1 MDSPSVRRPAK
12 GSCRKAGVLDAGK
25 HERLRTNLM
34 TTIENAMLAPE
45 TGASGGARAA
55 NSDSAQL
62 LVAPHNTR
70 GDFPGNKCIHQLIE
84 EQARR
89 TPNATAVIFEHERL
103 DYQELNR
110 RANQVA
116 HRLKKL
122 GVGPDVLVGLFMERS
137 AELVIGLIAILKA
150 GGAYVPIDPVYP
162 KDRIAFMLEDAN
174 VNVLLTEPKLEPL
187 LPHHPAKVLL
197 LHAETRAFEF
207 ERDTNPP
214 PSADPADLAYVMF
227 TSGST
232 GKPKGVSVTHHNV
245 VRLMQATEGL
255 FHFEAVDVW
264 TLFHSHAFD
273 LSVWELC
280 GALFYGA
287 KIVVVPYLT
296 SRSPED
302 FYGLLVREGVT
313 VLTQTPAAFKQL
325 MGAEERLGA
334 SRKLA
339 LRYVI
344 FAGEA
349 LAMRSLKPW
358 FERHGDH
365 RPQLV
370 NMYGITETT
379 VHVTYRALS
388 VADLDSG
395 SVVGVPIPD
404 LQVHILDASQQPVLA
419 GAIGELYVG
428 GPGVARGYLNRP
440 ELTRERFLPDPFA
453 NEPRA
458 RLYRSGDLARFL
470 PNGEIEYL
478 GRCDNQV
485 KIRGFRIEPGE
496 IEAVLCQHPAVREA
510 LVLAHPQGEDQHLV
524 AYVISRPG
532 PKPSRGELRSF
543 LKPKLPDY
551 MVPAHYV
558 WLSQM
563 PLTPHGKIDRRAL
576 PAPDFAQV
584 QTSEAHLG
592 PRSDLER
599 IIAEVWQALLGVPQ
613 VGTADNFFALGGTS
627 LMMVQ
632 LHQRLASVLPQKVR
646 VTALF
651 QYPTV
656 AGLAQHL
663 CETAGMEKNLA
674 QAAQQR
680 AMRQHEAQSRRRA
693 PVSAPRAD

>member
-1 MDSPSVRRPAK
+1 
-12 GSCRKAGVLDAGK
+12 
-25 HERLRTNLM
+25 M
-34 TTIENAMLAPE
+34 TRIEKPMLAPE
-45 TGASGGARAA
+45 TGAIGGARAA
-55 NSDSAQL
+55 NSQR
-62 LVAPHNTR
+62 APLFVGLNRTR
-70 GDFPGNKCIHQLIE
+70 VESPRNQCIHQLIE
-84 EQARR
+84 EQVRR
-89 TPNATAVIFEHERL
+89 TPNETAVIFENERL
-103 DYQELNR
+103 NYRELNG

-122 GVGPDVLVGLFMERS
+122 GVGPDVLVGVFMERS
-137 AELVIGLIAILKA
+137 AHLVIGLLAVLKA

-162 KDRIAFMLEDAN
+162 QERIAFMLEDAE
-174 VNVLLTEPKLEPL
+174 VKVLLTEPKLEPL
-187 LPHHPAKVLL
+187 LPRHPAKVLL
-197 LHAETRAFEF
+197 LDTEARGFES

-214 PSADPADLAYVMF
+214 PSGDPGDLAYVMF

-232 GKPKGVSVTHHNV
+232 GRPKGVLVTHHNV
-245 VRLMQATEGL
+245 VRLMQATEAW
-255 FHFEAVDVW
+255 FHFEAIDVW

-287 KIVVVPYLT
+287 KLVVVPYLT

-313 VLTQTPAAFKQL
+313 VLTQTPSAFKQL
-325 MGAEERLGA
+325 MCAEERLGT
-334 SRKLA
+334 SPKLA

-358 FERHGDH
+358 FERHDDH

-379 VHVTYRALS
+379 VHVTYRPLS
-388 VADLDSG
+388 ITDLDSG

-428 GPGVARGYLNRP
+428 GAGVARGYLNRP
-440 ELTRERFLPDPFA
+440 ELTREKFLPDPFA
-453 NEPRA
+453 NDPEA

-478 GRCDNQV
+478 GRCDNQL

-496 IEAVLCQHPAVREA
+496 IETVLCQHSAVREA
-510 LVLAHPQGEDQHLV
+510 LVVAHPHGEDEQLV
-524 AYVISRPG
+524 AYLISRPG
-532 PKPSRGELRSF
+532 AQPSRGELRAF
-543 LKPKLPDY
+543 IQPRLPDY

-558 WLSQM
+558 WLDEM
-563 PLTPHGKIDRRAL
+563 PLTPHGKLDRRAL
-576 PAPDFAQV
+576 PEPDFTELQA
-584 QTSEAHLG
+584 SDGHCGA
-592 PRSDLER
+592 RNDLER
-599 IIAEVWQALLGVPQ
+599 TLANVWQAVLGVPR
-613 VGTADNFFALGGTS
+613 VGTADSFFELGGTS

-632 LHQRLASVLPQKVR
+632 VHQRLASVLPQKVR
-646 VTALF
+646 TTALF
-651 QYPTV
+651 QYPTI

-663 CETAGMEKNLA
+663 SQAADMEKTQA
-674 QAAQQR
+674 KAAQDR
-680 AMRQHEAQSRRRA
+680 AMLQREALSRQR
-693 PVSAPRAD
+693 APRAIAQSSLIRRKAVTHVADKP